1 VALRPQP
8 ELEDDMRTGI
18 THLFIPGPTNVPDTV
33 RMAMNVPMQDQRAP
47 DFGALQL
54 GLIADLRPV
63 FGTTDAAVM
72 LFPGSGTA
80 AWESALTNTLS
91 PGDRVLMA
99 RHGQFSTLWVDMA
112 QRMGL
117 DVDVVDVDWG
127 EGAPVDIFAARL
139 AADKTHA
146 IKGVFV
152 THNETATG
160 VTSDVPGVRAA
171 MDAVGHPAM
180 LFVDGVSSIGSIPFH
195 MNAWGVD
202 LAITGSQKGLMCPA
216 GLGILAASARALEAA
231 KTATGRRCYLD
242 FSDMLKMNA
251 DGYFPY
257 TPPTQLLHGMRV
269 ALDRINAE
277 GLENVFARHTRL
289 AEGVRLGVHAWGLA
303 PAAAR
308 PNLFSDTVTA
318 IRVPDTIDAREV
330 IRVGYTRYNTSFGSG
345 LARLAGKVFRIG
357 HLGDLNE
364 GMVLTALSVAELSLH
379 AAGYRVTFGS
389 GVAAAQSHFAETHE
403 TARMAAE

>member
-1 VALRPQP
+1 
-8 ELEDDMRTGI
+8 MRTGI
-18 THLFIPGPTNVPDTV
+18 THLFIPGPTNVPDPV

-63 FGTTDAAVM
+63 FGTRDAAVM

-80 AWESALTNTLS
+80 AWEAALTNTLS

-117 DVDVVDVDWG
+117 DVDVVDLDWG
-127 EGAPVDIFAARL
+127 EGVPTEAFAARL
-139 AADKTHA
+139 AADREHR

-160 VTSDVPGVRAA
+160 VTSDVASVRAA
-171 MDAVGHPAM
+171 MDAVRHPAM
-180 LFVDGVSSIGSIPFH
+180 LYVDGVSSIGSIPFR
-195 MNAWGVD
+195 MDDWGVD

-242 FSDMLKMNA
+242 FGDMLRMNA

-257 TPPTQLLHGMRV
+257 TPPTQILHGMRV
-269 ALDRINAE
+269 ALDRIRAE
-277 GLENVFARHTRL
+277 GIENVYARHARL
-289 AEGVRLGVHAWGLA
+289 AEGVRRGVFAWGLK

-308 PNLFSDTVTA
+308 PDLFSDTVTA
-318 IRVPDTIDAREV
+318 IRVPETVDAREV
-330 IRVGYTRYNTSFGSG
+330 IRVGYARYNTSFGSG

-364 GMVLTALSVAELSLH
+364 GMVLTALAVAELSLH
-379 AAGYRVTFGS
+379 AAGARVEFGA
-389 GVAAAQSHFAETHE
+389 GVAAAQAHFAGTAE
-403 TARMAAE
+403 TARLAAE